1 MKLSHLRDVLAVAEL
16 GSLRAAGRHIGI
28 AQPAITRSIREIEQ
42 ELGVTLFERHAKGVH
57 LTTMGAAFVRR
68 AETIRAELRRAKDEI
83 EQMKGRTTG
92 EVSIAL
98 STATCMA
105 LMPRALTLFRQR
117 YPDAVLKVSESLFPP
132 IESELIDG
140 TLDLYVGPLAP
151 GFSSPQLAAEML
163 FDNRR
168 MVFARHGHP
177 LSNARSL
184 SDLSGADWVRPT
196 MSIRST
202 EGDFDEIFARAGLAQ
217 PRIVLHAR
225 SALVTLIAV
234 ANSDMLTILP
244 QQWLNFSG
252 SSAVMAALP
261 IDEVMMAAPISIVRR
276 RDMPLTPMAE
286 HLCDLM
292 RRIATHY
299 SYRDDALPR

>member
-28 AQPAITRSIREIEQ
+28 AQPAITRSIREIET
-42 ELGVTLFERHAKGVH
+42 ELGVTLFERHAKGVR
-57 LTTMGAAFVRR
+57 LTTMGTAFVRR
-68 AETIRAELRRAKDEI
+68 AETIRAELQRAKDEI

-92 EVSIAL
+92 EVSVAL

-105 LMPRALTLFRQR
+105 LMPRVLTLFRQR
-117 YPDAVLKVSESLFPP
+117 YPDAVLKISESLFPL
-132 IESELIDG
+132 IEGELIDG
-140 TLDLYVGPLAP
+140 TLDLYVGPLSP
-151 GFSSPQLAAEML
+151 GFSSPHLVAETL

-168 MVFARHGHP
+168 MVFARHNHP
-177 LSNARSL
+177 LINARSL
-184 SDLSGADWVRPT
+184 SDLSGVDWVRPT
-196 MSIRST
+196 LSMRST
-202 EGDFDEIFARAGLAQ
+202 EGDFDEIFVRAGLAK

-244 QQWLNFSG
+244 QQWLDFAG
-252 SSAVMAALP
+252 SNALIAALP
-261 IDEVMMAAPISIVRR
+261 IDEVMMAAPVNVVRR

-292 RRIATHY
+292 RRVASHY
-299 SYRDDALPR
+299 SYREDALPK